1 MKLPHF
7 FISIKRLF
15 IILVFLFFSQKN
27 DLQAQK
33 AWTLNDC
40 VIYARAN
47 NISLKQL
54 GLNTKRAKINH
65 EQSKANR
72 LPNLNANTSYGLNF
86 GFAIDPTTN
95 SFSSQTAQSGQLSLS
110 SSVILFNGFQ
120 LKNTI
125 EQRELEQELAKLEV
139 DNLANNIDLTVFTAY
154 MQILLAEE
162 QLKVLQKQTTLTDN
176 QYQQVQKLINVGLR
190 PAGDLLE
197 LEAQKAN
204 DEVNIVNA
212 KNAIK
217 TAYLALSQALDYYG
231 DFEIETPNKLNIP
244 PLDALNETDAET
256 IFEAAKNS
264 QPQIKTAVLRTDI
277 AEKQEEVLNGAKY
290 PTLSLSGNLNTR
302 YSSLARQLASEI
314 PISYDTL
321 INVIIPEPFNTDFP
335 ILQPVY
341 DLERTPFFQQFSDN
355 FGGFFGFNLAIPI
368 YNRSQVKNSLA
379 LAHINIQNSKL
390 AQDFEKNNL
399 QRTVEQAFLDAKVA
413 AETYKASQKAVSA
426 QKQALDFAQKRFAA
440 GVINTFEVLA
450 VQNASA
456 IAELNMQSAKYQYY
470 FRMKILDFYAGKG
483 ISIN

>member
-7 FISIKRLF
+7 FLSIKHLF
-15 IILVFLFFSQKN
+15 IILILFFLSQNN

-95 SFSSQTAQSGQLSLS
+95 TFSSQTAQSGQLSLS

-125 EQRELEQELAKLEV
+125 EQRELERELAKLEV

-176 QYQQVQKLINVGLR
+176 QYEQVQKLINVGLR

-197 LEAQKAN
+197 LE
-204 DEVNIVNA
+204 
-212 KNAIK
+212 
-217 TAYLALSQALDYYG
+217 
-231 DFEIETPNKLNIP
+231 
-244 PLDALNETDAET
+244 
-256 IFEAAKNS
+256 
-264 QPQIKTAVLRTDI
+264 
-277 AEKQEEVLNGAKY
+277 
-290 PTLSLSGNLNTR
+290 LSL
-302 YSSLARQLASEI
+302 I
-314 PISYDTL
+314 
-321 INVIIPEPFNTDFP
+321 
-335 ILQPVY
+335 
-341 DLERTPFFQQFSDN
+341 
-355 FGGFFGFNLAIPI
+355 
-368 YNRSQVKNSLA
+368 
-379 LAHINIQNSKL
+379 HI
-390 AQDFEKNNL
+390 
-399 QRTVEQAFLDAKVA
+399 
-413 AETYKASQKAVSA
+413 
-426 QKQALDFAQKRFAA
+426 
-440 GVINTFEVLA
+440 
-450 VQNASA
+450 
-456 IAELNMQSAKYQYY
+456 
-470 FRMKILDFYAGKG
+470 
-483 ISIN
+483 

>member
-1 MKLPHF
+1 ML
-7 FISIKRLF
+7 
-15 IILVFLFFSQKN
+15 QKN

-40 VIYARAN
+40 VTYARAN

-54 GLNTKRAKINH
+54 GLNTKRANINH
-65 EQSKANR
+65 DQSKANR
-72 LPNLNANTSYGLNF
+72 LPNLNGSTSYGLNF

-95 SFSSQTAQSGQLSLS
+95 TFSSQTAQSSQLSLS

-125 EQRELEQELAKLEV
+125 EQRQLEQELSKLEV

-162 QLKVLQKQTTLTDN
+162 QLKVLEKQTTLTDS
-176 QYQQVQKLINVGLR
+176 QYEQVQKLINVGLR

-204 DEVNIVNA
+204 DEVNIVNS
-212 KNAIK
+212 KNAVK

-244 PLDALNETDAET
+244 SLDALKNVTVAT
-256 IFEAAKNS
+256 IFEAAKSS

-277 AEKQEEVLNGAKY
+277 AEQQHKVLNGSKY
-290 PTLSLSGNLNTR
+290 PTLSLSSNLNTR
-302 YSSLARQLASEI
+302 FSSLARRLASDT
-314 PISYDTL
+314 PLGYDTL
-321 INVIIPEPFNTDFP
+321 IVLNLPAPINDDFP
-335 ILQPVY
+335 LLQPIP

-355 FGGFFGFNLAIPI
+355 FGGFIGFNLAIPI
-368 YNRSQVKNSLA
+368 YNRSQIKNSLA
-379 LAHINIQNSKL
+379 LAYLNIQNSKL

-399 QRTVEQAFLDAKVA
+399 QRTVEQAFLDATVA
-413 AETYKASQKAVSA
+413 AETYRASQKAVSA

-440 GVINTFEVLA
+440 GVINTFEVLTI
-450 VQNASA
+450 QNAAA
-456 IAELNMQSAKYQYY
+456 ITELNMQSAKYQYY

-483 ISIN
+483 ISID